1 VAWHASS
8 ERTAHLVFL
17 FGMEPS
23 LTGLRVLRAVAERG
37 SFTAAGAALDYTQS
51 AVSRQVAALERE
63 AGVLLVERRTGGV
76 RLTAAGAT
84 LLRHAVVAL
93 DEIDTA
99 ARELAGAGTVREVHI
114 GVYISAGAALLPG
127 VLDAVRR
134 AHPGIRVTSQEGT
147 TPALVRALR
156 AGTLDLAV
164 ITSRPPHG
172 SPDDEL
178 PRLVVA
184 TLGEADLLVAVP
196 AAGRFAGRTT
206 VTVDELAD
214 CDWIASPST
223 RGEPVLGVWPGL
235 AGRPRV
241 AHHARDWLSKLLL
254 VQSGWGVTTLPANL
268 VHAVPPGVLVLE
280 VQDGPPQHRRVSVIR
295 APGPP
300 APDVAAVLATLHR
313 PAAP

>member
-1 VAWHASS
+1 
-8 ERTAHLVFL
+8 
-17 FGMEPS
+17 MEPS
-23 LTGLRVLRAVAERG
+23 LTGLRVLRGVAERG
-37 SFTAAGAALDYTQS
+37 SFTAAAAALDYTQS

-93 DEIDTA
+93 DEIDAA
-99 ARELAGAGTVREVHI
+99 ARELAGAGTVREVRL
-114 GVYISAGAALLPG
+114 GMYVSGGAALLPA

-134 AHPGIRVTSQEGT
+134 AHPGIRVSSQEGT

-156 AGTLDLAV
+156 AGSLDLAV
-164 ITSRPPHG
+164 ITSRPPYG
-172 SPDDEL
+172 RPDDEL
-178 PRLVVA
+178 PRLMVA
-184 TLGEADLLVAVP
+184 TFGEADLVVAAP
-196 AAGRFAGRTT
+196 AAGRFAGRTS

-214 CDWIASPST
+214 ADWIASPST
-223 RGEPVLGVWPGL
+223 RGEPLLGVWPGL

-241 AHHARDWLSKLLL
+241 AHSARDWLSKLLL

-280 VQDGPPQHRRVSVIR
+280 VLGGPPQRRRVSVVR
-295 APGPP
+295 APGEP
-300 APDVAAVLATLHR
+300 APDVAAVLATLRR
-313 PAAP
+313 PTAR